1 MNDIASEVVASSDDS
16 TKVKQRD
23 IGAVVHVVSALLM
36 PFSLGISILI
46 PAFLYFYNNHEYGG
60 GERDEFMIGHFREA
74 LNANVTFLL
83 AVVVHGILTLILIG
97 FLTVIVHWVCLLSWS
112 FSAQS
117 ALKAGHP
124 YRYPLTVRIF

>member
-1 MNDIASEVVASSDDS
+1 MNDIASEVVASSGDS

-23 IGAVVHVVSALLM
+23 LGAVVHVVSALLM

-97 FLTVIVHWVCLLSWS
+97 FLTVIIHWVCLLSWS

-117 ALKAGHP
+117 ALKSGHP

>member
-1 MNDIASEVVASSDDS
+1 VNDIASEVVASSDDS

-97 FLTVIVHWVCLLSWS
+97 L
-112 FSAQS
+112 
-117 ALKAGHP
+117 GP
-124 YRYPLTVRIF
+124 P